1 MARNPSTD
9 VALHGES
16 RLPVVLVLVVAMALP
31 FLVPDKLVAGP
42 RWLIPAVIFVLL
54 AAMLILD
61 PGRIDRRSVQLH
73 WLRLGIVLVL
83 AFCSFYATV
92 VLTHLLIAGSAA
104 ITNSAQ
110 DLLVDGGLV
119 WVGLVITF
127 AFLYWELDLGGPGER
142 AHIERRYPDL
152 AFPQDM
158 NPTIAPPDWYPT
170 FIDYLYLGLTNNLAF
185 SPTDVMPL
193 KPWAKMAMGL
203 QSVASLLVLG
213 LVIARAVNIFK

>member
-1 MARNPSTD
+1 VARNPSTD

-31 FLVPDKLVAGP
+31 FLVPDKLVPGP

-61 PGRIDRRSVQLH
+61 PGKIDRRSVQLH
-73 WLRLGIVLVL
+73 RLRLGLVLVL

-92 VLTHLLIAGSAA
+92 VLTHLLVAGSAA

-119 WVGLVITF
+119 WAGLVITF